1 MAKKDTINNG
11 TNDNAENEGL
21 SAEEL
26 QQLEDDI
33 LLETAGGTDNFISPN
48 IGCIDGV

>member
-1 MAKKDTINNG
+1 MPDNVNVNSDSNN
-11 TNDNAENEGL
+11 EL

-33 LLETAGGTDNFISPN
+33 LLETAGGTQSSVSPN
-48 IGCIDGV
+48 VGCVSDD